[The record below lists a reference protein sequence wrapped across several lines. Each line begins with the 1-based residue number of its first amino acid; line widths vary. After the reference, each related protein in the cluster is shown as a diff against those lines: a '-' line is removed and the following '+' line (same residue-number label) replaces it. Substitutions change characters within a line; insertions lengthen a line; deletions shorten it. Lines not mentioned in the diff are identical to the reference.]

1 MLFRGQNL
9 GKYKILAPL
18 GSGGFGAVYLARD
31 TWIDK
36 DVALKVPHK
45 QNLNFS
51 ELLRE
56 PRLLAALNHP
66 NIVSITT
73 AEKQE
78 NVFFIVMEYVKG
90 NTLDDVIAERGALA
104 IDLALD
110 YAVQIGQAVD
120 HAHRQ
125 GVVHRDLRPPN
136 VLVSAD
142 GVLKVADFGTSRFLE
157 IAAHST
163 TVIGSPA
170 YMAPEQFDGKAVF
183 ASDLYSLGVTMYQML
198 TGALP
203 YDAPAPS
210 DLDRL
215 RSGELVTPPN
225 LTRPSIPKRLN
236 DIVMNAMAADL
247 TIRYKKASDL
257 LDDLKISTN
266 SLPSTPNTAP
276 TTGSATTRTEVNE
289 AREGRN
295 IQGRLKARQTPE
307 AKFCWHCHKPL
318 HARSNRCPFCS
329 EIQ

>member
-18 GSGGFGAVYLARD
+18 GSGGFGAGYLARD

-247 TIRYKKASDL
+247 TIRYRKASDL

-276 TTGSATTRTEVNE
+276 TTGSATTRTEANE